1 MTDPTDVPSG
11 VPAEAPT
18 EALTRR
24 SARSNGG
31 GPAAA
36 PKSGGIGALIRR
48 HPTAWLAGAIAV
60 GFLLLGTSALFA
72 GVAVGSSNAAEPGG
86 ETPAPDPRL
95 VPSPAPTSVP
105 IRSCSIAAQSADPR
119 LMSFYGTVLNAN
131 DGTVLFDRQGTTP
144 ASTGSVMKVLTA
156 AAALEVL
163 GPDYRFTTTV
173 QVGSQPNTIVLIGGG
188 DPTLARYGSNVYPG
202 SASLIELAN
211 QTNAAWASSH
221 PPNQDI
227 ENIVLDSSMWDRN
240 DKWDSSWD
248 RIEQQLGYSSEVTAL
263 MVDGDRADP
272 YSATSPRSTDPITRA
287 GEAFA
292 EALGVPGANLTFGTG
307 IGGQQLG
314 QVQSPTISELIPY
327 MLNVSDNTLADQLS
341 RVISVESGFGGS
353 SASINNA
360 FQGALRPYGIPTDGM
375 VFRDGSGLSDLN
387 AVTTTYIA
395 QFMQKVRLG
404 GPLQTV
410 YDGLP
415 VAGQS
420 GTLAWRF
427 TGANAVATGA
437 VIAKTGMLE
446 REWAM
451 GGIINAQD
459 GTPLTFA
466 VYAIGDG
473 IPDDAPDALDQVV
486 ASAFLCGNNLSNY

>member
-1 MTDPTDVPSG
+1 MRTTGDDG
-11 VPAEAPT
+11 A
-18 EALTRR
+18 
-24 SARSNGG
+24 
-31 GPAAA
+31 PAAA
-36 PKSGGIGALIRR
+36 GGIGALIRR
-48 HPTAWLAGAIAV
+48 HPTAWLVGAIAV
-60 GFLLLGTSALFA
+60 GFLVLGTSALFA
-72 GVAVGSSNAAEPGG
+72 GVAIGSSNAAEPVSQ
-86 ETPAPDPRL
+86 TPEPDPRG

-105 IRSCSIAAQSADPR
+105 IRSCSIAGPAADPR
-119 LMSFYGTVLNAN
+119 LMTFYGTVINAN
-131 DGTVLFDRQGTTP
+131 DGTVLFDRQGKAP

-173 QVGSQPNTIVLIGGG
+173 QAGSSPNTIVLIGGG
-188 DPTLARYGSNVYPG
+188 DPTLARYGDNVYPG
-202 SASLIELAN
+202 SASLLDLASQVN
-211 QTNAAWASSH
+211 TAWASAH
-221 PPNQDI
+221 PGQDI
-227 ENIVLDSSMWDRN
+227 DHIVLDSSMWDRN
-240 DKWDSSWD
+240 DKWDPSWD

-263 MVDGDRADP
+263 MVDGDRDDP

-292 EALGVPGANLTFGTG
+292 DALGVPGADLTFGTN

-314 QVQSPTISELIPY
+314 QVQSPTIAELIPY
-327 MLNVSDNTLADQLS
+327 MLMVSDNTLADQLS
-341 RVISVESGFGGS
+341 RVVSVESGFGGS

-360 FQGALRPYGIPTDGM
+360 FHGALKPYGIPTDGM
-375 VFRDGSGLSDLN
+375 TFRDGSGLSDLN

-395 QFMQKVRLG
+395 QFMQKVRAGEGQLG
-404 GPLQTV
+404 IVLS
-410 YDGLP
+410 GLP
-415 VAGQS
+415 TAGQS

-451 GGIINAQD
+451 GGIINSRD

-473 IPDDAPDALDQVV
+473 IPDDAPDALDTVV
-486 ASAFLCGNNLSNY
+486 TAAYICGNNLSNY